1 LAVARTRKDWVYNS
15 ESKHHNGEWADMM
28 SVTLSADH
36 RTVDGAVA
44 A

>member
-1 LAVARTRKDWVYNS
+1 LAVARTRKEWVYSPKAKN
-15 ESKHHNGEWADMM
+15 NGEWADMM